1 MELFAPA
8 KINLSLDIIGRR
20 PDGYHILDMVMQ
32 SVSLFDTVS
41 LTRSESGGLQIIC
54 NENDVPCGEENTVFR
69 AAKAFFQATGVPQ
82 NDGLLFSIEKKI
94 PRQAGLGGGSTDAA
108 AALKLLNCLYRTNL
122 SADQLREI
130 AVSAG
135 ADVPFCMEGGT
146 AHVTGIGE
154 NIEQLPPMVDCHIV
168 ICRPDVGIS
177 TKAAYSAY
185 DQMGNSG
192 EQHTPSVL
200 EALKANSVEKLGKA
214 LGNAFE
220 EAGVPPEITDIKRQM
235 LRYGCEG
242 TCMSGSGSAVFG
254 LFREREKAEIC
265 CESLRKKYS
274 LVYSCHPVPQQEIIS

>member
-41 LTRSESGGLQIIC
+41 LTRNETGRLQIIC

-200 EALKANSVEKLGKA
+200 EALKANSVEKLGKV

-220 EAGVPPEITDIKRQM
+220 EAGVPEEITDIEEQM
-235 LRYGCEG
+235 LRCGCEG
-242 TCMSGSGSAVFG
+242 ACMSGSGSAVFG

-274 LVYSCHPVPQQEIIS
+274 LVYSCRPVPQQKIIS

>member
-1 MELFAPA
+1 MELLAPA

-20 PDGYHILDMVMQ
+20 PDGYHTLDMVMQ

-82 NDGLLFSIEKKI
+82 KDGLLFSIEKKI
-94 PRQAGLGGGSTDAA
+94 PRQAGLGGGSADAA
-108 AALKLLNCLYRTNL
+108 AALKLLNRLYRTNL
-122 SADQLREI
+122 TAEQLRKI
-130 AVSAG
+130 AIPAG
-135 ADVPFCMEGGT
+135 ADVPFCIEGGT

-185 DQMGNSG
+185 DKKGNS
-192 EQHTPSVL
+192 EERHTPSVL
-200 EALKANSVEKLGKA
+200 EALKTNDLERLGKA

-254 LFREREKAEIC
+254 LFCEYEKAETC
-265 CESLRKKYS
+265 CKSLRKKYS